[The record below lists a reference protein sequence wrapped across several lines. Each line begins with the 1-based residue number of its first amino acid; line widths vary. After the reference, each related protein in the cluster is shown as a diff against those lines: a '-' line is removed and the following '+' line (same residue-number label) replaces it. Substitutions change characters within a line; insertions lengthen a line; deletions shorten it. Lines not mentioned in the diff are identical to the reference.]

1 VPEAAPA
8 PRQPDAPRGSGW
20 GFVLATFV
28 AGEIFFYVVFAFV
41 SERTFFLFFGATA
54 AALVTTTMIVGA
66 IRVLRGHEL

>member
-1 VPEAAPA
+1 
-8 PRQPDAPRGSGW
+8 
-20 GFVLATFV
+20 VLATFV